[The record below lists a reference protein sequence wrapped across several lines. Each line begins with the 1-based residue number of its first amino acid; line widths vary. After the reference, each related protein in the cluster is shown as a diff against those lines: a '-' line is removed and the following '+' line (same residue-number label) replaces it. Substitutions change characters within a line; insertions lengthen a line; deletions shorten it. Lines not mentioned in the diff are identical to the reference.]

1 MIVYIGLGS
10 NLAEP
15 LVQLQT
21 ALNNIEKDPELQLL
35 KVSGFYQSKALVL
48 ADTQPQSD
56 YINAAAMLQS
66 SLTAEQLLQKLHTI
80 EASQGRERNEKWAAR
95 TLDLDILLYGELK
108 IQTERLTIPHAQ
120 IQYRNFV
127 VHPLFEIAGAIDIP
141 GQGNL
146 SAIAEKMSWNG
157 LKKLN
162 SL

>member
-10 NLAEP
+10 NLAKP

-21 ALNNIEKDPELQLL
+21 ALNTIEKDPELQLL

-48 ADTQPQSD
+48 ADTSPQRD

-66 SLTAEQLLQKLHTI
+66 SLTAEQLLQKLHDI
-80 EASQGRERNEKWAAR
+80 EASQGRERNEKWGAR

-108 IQTERLTIPHAQ
+108 IQTEKLIIPHAQ

-127 VHPLFEIAGAIDIP
+127 VHPLFEIAGAINIP

-146 SAIAEKMSWNG
+146 SGMAEKMSWDG

>member
-1 MIVYIGLGS
+1 VIVYIGLGS

>member
-1 MIVYIGLGS
+1 VIVYIGLGS

-15 LVQLQT
+15 LVQLQA

-35 KVSGFYQSKALVL
+35 KVSGFYQSRALVL

-56 YINAAAMLQS
+56 YINAAAMLES

-80 EASQGRERNEKWAAR
+80 EVSQGRERNEKWAAR
-95 TLDLDILLYGELK
+95 TLDLDILLYGGLK

-127 VHPLFEIAGAIDIP
+127 IHPLFEIAGAIDIP

-146 SAIAEKMSWNG
+146 STMAEKMSWNG
-157 LKKLN
+157 LKKL
-162 SL
+162 

>member
-1 MIVYIGLGS
+1 
-10 NLAEP
+10 
-15 LVQLQT
+15 
-21 ALNNIEKDPELQLL
+21 
-35 KVSGFYQSKALVL
+35 
-48 ADTQPQSD
+48 
-56 YINAAAMLQS
+56 
-66 SLTAEQLLQKLHTI
+66 LTAEQLLQKLHTI
-80 EASQGRERNEKWAAR
+80 EASQGRERNEKWGAR
-95 TLDLDILLYGELK
+95 TLDLDLLLYGELK

-146 SAIAEKMSWNG
+146 SAMAEKMSWNG

>member
-21 ALNNIEKDPELQLL
+21 ALNTIEKDPELQLL

-48 ADTQPQSD
+48 ADTPPQHD

-66 SLTAEQLLQKLHTI
+66 SLTAEQLLQKLHDI
-80 EASQGRERNEKWAAR
+80 ETSQGRERNEKWAAR

-108 IQTERLTIPHAQ
+108 IQTEKLIIPHAQ

-127 VHPLFEIAGAIDIP
+127 VHPLFEIAGAINIP

-146 SAIAEKMSWNG
+146 SGMAEKMSWDG

>member
-146 SAIAEKMSWNG
+146 SAMAEKMSWNG

>member
-35 KVSGFYQSKALVL
+35 KVSGFYQSRALVL
-48 ADTQPQSD
+48 ADTPPQSD
-56 YINAAAMLQS
+56 YINAAAMLES

-80 EASQGRERNEKWAAR
+80 EVSQGRERNEKWAAR
-95 TLDLDILLYGELK
+95 TLDLDILLYGGLK

-146 SAIAEKMSWNG
+146 SAMAEKMSWNG